1 VASKKPVDQAADE
14 LYGLPP
20 RELTRAR
27 DEHAKRLRGDG
38 DREAAGAVKA
48 LRKPTVAAWALNQLA
63 RRRPKELGE
72 LLAAGERLRAAQEEL
87 LAGGG
92 REDFQGAAATERELV
107 GRLSSQAVTIASEG
121 GERGAGLEQKIAE
134 TLHAA
139 ALHEESADELRA
151 GRLTKE
157 REAIGG
163 FGGLGGALATSAPST
178 GGPARGE
185 AATKQSAARGEAA
198 TKQSAARGE
207 ATAKE
212 AAARGK
218 TTAMKAAGRDKTTA
232 KKATGRDKETA
243 NKAAARDKETANKA
257 AARDKAAAKQAARE
271 RLAGARTDERH
282 AKREL
287 DAATKALAHAQERA
301 DAAKAHAV
309 EAAERATK
317 TAERLREARRAET
330 AAKKRHTKAKAE
342 LAKLGSDP

>member
-20 RELTRAR
+20 REFTRAR

-139 ALHEESADELRA
+139 ALHEETADELRA

-178 GGPARGE
+178 GGP
-185 AATKQSAARGEAA
+185 ARGEAA